1 MHPALEN
8 YSIIREIGSGG
19 MSVVFEATD
28 KKLQRTVALKML
40 HPHLCK
46 DTEAAAR
53 FKREALAAARMDHP
67 HIVRVY
73 DYLNDNDAHYIVMEY
88 VPGTDMESVQK
99 KEGKVESGAVIT
111 VMGEIASAMAEAHR
125 QGIIHRDIKPANILI
140 HQQGRAMLTDFGLAH
155 HGLESRLTQENAV
168 AGTPVYMSP
177 EQISGKKLTPASD
190 VYSWAVTLYC
200 LLSGKLPYASQN
212 FPDIVP
218 EIQQGTVVFD
228 DEALRALPAGY
239 RGLLGRCL
247 QYSPAERVQ
256 SGIELNRLFDE
267 CKRDHPLTADISLLL
282 HDAGGAEALVSQRS
296 SPSKTNLF
304 SPARRSTKKRLFIY
318 LALIAGVCAA
328 PVTLYFISSKKAQ
341 RPIAVSPVPLP
352 SLRPADTPFPMPKQ
366 PAVASG
372 PVPAARAQKTSR
384 QGKPAA
390 SVTPAP
396 VDSGRLFVYCAPWA
410 TVYIDDRNVGNTPL
424 EKPVSLPAGIHRIR
438 LYNRHCLPRE
448 DTVTITARTILRKR
462 YALQLLK

>member
-1 MHPALEN
+1 MYPTLKN
-8 YSIIREIGSGG
+8 YFIVREIGSGG

-40 HPHLCK
+40 HPHLCN
-46 DTEAAAR
+46 DAEAAAR
-53 FKREALAAARMDHP
+53 FRREALAAARMDHP

-99 KEGKVESGAVIT
+99 KAGKVESGAVIAI
-111 VMGEIASAMAEAHR
+111 MGEIVGAMAEAHR

-155 HGLESRLTQENAV
+155 HNLESRLTQGNVV

-177 EQISGKKLTPASD
+177 EQISGRNVTPASD

-200 LLSGKLPYASQN
+200 LLSGKLPYSSQH

-218 EIQQGTVVFD
+218 DIQQGKVVFD
-228 DEALRALPAGY
+228 DGALGAVPGGY
-239 RGLLGRCL
+239 RELLRRCL
-247 QYSPAERVQ
+247 HYNPAERVQ
-256 SGIELNRLFDE
+256 SGIELKRLFDE
-267 CKRDHPLTADISLLL
+267 CKNEHPLTADISLLL
-282 HDAGGAEALVSQRS
+282 HDAGGTEAMVGQGS
-296 SPSKTNLF
+296 SLSKTNLF
-304 SPARRSTKKRLFIY
+304 FPARRSTKKRVFIFLAVIISICTMPMTFY
-318 LALIAGVCAA
+318 L
-328 PVTLYFISSKKAQ
+328 ISSKKAE

-352 SLRPADTPFPMPKQ
+352 SLRSADTSFPMPKR
-366 PAVASG
+366 PAAASG
-372 PVPAARAQKTSR
+372 LVPAARAQKTSR

-390 SVTPAP
+390 SVTPEA
-396 VDSGRLFVYCAPWA
+396 VDSGQLFVYCAPWA
-410 TVYIDDRNVGNTPL
+410 AVSIDDRDFGNTPL

-438 LYNRHCLPRE
+438 LYNRHYVPRE
-448 DTVTITARTILRKR
+448 DTIIITARTILRKR

>member
-1 MHPALEN
+1 MYPALQN
-8 YSIIREIGSGG
+8 YSIVREIGSGG

-46 DTEAAAR
+46 DAEAAAR

-67 HIVRVY
+67 YIVRVY
-73 DYLNDNDAHYIVMEY
+73 DYFNDNDAHYIAMEY
-88 VPGTDMESVQK
+88 VPGTDMESVLK
-99 KEGKVESGAVIT
+99 KEGKVESCAIIA
-111 VMGEIASAMAEAHR
+111 VMGEIAGALAEAHR

-155 HGLESRLTQENAV
+155 HGHESRLTQANAV

-190 VYSWAVTLYC
+190 VYSWAVTLYR

-218 EIQQGTVVFD
+218 DIQQGRVVFD
-228 DEALRALPAGY
+228 DEAFGALPAGY
-239 RGLLGRCL
+239 RELLRRCL
-247 QYSPAERVQ
+247 RYNPAERVQ

-282 HDAGGAEALVSQRS
+282 HDAACAEAPVRQRS
-296 SPSKTNLF
+296 SLSKTNLF
-304 SPARRSTKKRLFIY
+304 SPARRSTRKRLFIS
-318 LALIAGVCAA
+318 LALIIGVCAA
-328 PVTLYFISSKKAQ
+328 PVALFFISSKNAQ
-341 RPIAVSPVPLP
+341 RPIAVSPIPLP
-352 SLRPADTPFPMPKQ
+352 SLRPADTPFPSLKQ
-366 PAVASG
+366 PVAASR

-384 QGKPAA
+384 QGNPAA

-396 VDSGRLFVYCAPWA
+396 VDSGQLFVYCAPWA
-410 TVYIDDRNVGNTPL
+410 AVYIDDRNVGNTPF
-424 EKPVSLPAGIHRIR
+424 EKPLSLPAGIHRIR